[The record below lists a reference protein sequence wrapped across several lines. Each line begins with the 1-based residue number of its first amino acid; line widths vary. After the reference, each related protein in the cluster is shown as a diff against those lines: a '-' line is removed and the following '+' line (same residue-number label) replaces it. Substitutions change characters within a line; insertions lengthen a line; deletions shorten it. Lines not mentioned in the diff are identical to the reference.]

1 MRCQSLCTAMLSTE
15 QMFKGFSCCLA
26 IGQQGLLSFEHHRQ
40 GPAEKFDSLVWY
52 FVQILLWYDLL
63 GIVERINW
71 APSHELVHLRKLV
84 KITSQCI
91 FWPKLIRSMH
101 HPLTTLDCDKTIAAP
116 ATCKLYLVSSENIPG
131 NVARCRGPCQAPN
144 KAPSGGTGALTFGSP
159 VWEFVHPWYS
169 CARELVQPR
178 WKRVGGSMV
187 WYLLALPPH
196 PATI

>member
-1 MRCQSLCTAMLSTE
+1 MQLYNLIEMSTLFRP
-15 QMFKGFSCCLA
+15 QAACSHQNLPVSFGKGPTTS
-26 IGQQGLLSFEHHRQ
+26 H
-40 GPAEKFDSLVWY
+40 
-52 FVQILLWYDLL
+52 L
-63 GIVERINW
+63 GIFCVK
-71 APSHELVHLRKLV
+71 ATKTKAYLLRKLV
-84 KITSQCI
+84 QITSQCI
-91 FWPKLIRSMH
+91 FWSNLIKSMH

-169 CARELVQPR
+169 CAREFVQPR